1 MMTMH
6 KSTPTKA
13 ASSKV
18 RKITDLPACGAKE
31 REAMALALSHLT
43 EKGIK
48 PRMTLKEF
56 AEFYDMDLRQVQSD
70 AERRYLP
77 LVPRTIPGRRELLQ
91 VNMVAYYARMYLD
104 GLLRASFESLSEQQR
119 RTLMLGIKHLGDL
132 ADAMPWE
139 FRDLAAPHHE
149 AQSQRE
155 QPPQSESTIN

>member
-1 MMTMH
+1 MTTTR
-6 KSTPTKA
+6 KSTTEKA

-18 RKITDLPACGAKE
+18 RKITDLPACGTKE
-31 REAMALALSHLT
+31 REAKTLALAHLT

-77 LVPRTIPGRRELLQ
+77 LVPRTTPGRRELLQ

-104 GLLRASFESLSEQQR
+104 SFN
-119 RTLMLGIKHLGDL
+119 HLDK
-132 ADAMPWE
+132 
-139 FRDLAAPHHE
+139 AA
-149 AQSQRE
+149 AF
-155 QPPQSESTIN
+155 